1 MLRFRLKKRAKIL
14 LVAIAIFAAVGF
26 AGRQY
31 ARIANGQILIQLD
44 YAKDEQLLTES
55 DIEAIVNDFRRG
67 DSLSTEPGAIN
78 LVALENRI
86 KQYNFVEDCQ
96 VSRDL
101 KGTLVIKVSQR
112 KPVARVMRNKGGS
125 YYLSNEG
132 KMIPTSDKFTARVL
146 IITGAGTDS
155 LSNLDTLVQ
164 PYGKALVEVL
174 NYIDKD
180 PFWKAQI
187 AQIDIDKD
195 MHLTLYPTVGEQV
208 IEFGEPADIEKKFQR
223 LALFYDKIVPA
234 KGWMAYRKVKLG
246 FNNQIVCE

>member
-1 MLRFRLKKRAKIL
+1 MFKFRLKQRAKIL
-14 LVAIAIFAAVGF
+14 LVAVAIFVAVGF

-31 ARIANGQILIQLD
+31 ARIANGQMLIQLN
-44 YAKDEQLLTES
+44 YAEEGQLLTES
-55 DIEAIVNDFRRG
+55 DIEAIVNDFRSG
-67 DSLSTEPGAIN
+67 DSLTTEPGAIN

-86 KQYNFVEDCQ
+86 RQYNFVEDCQ

-101 KGTLVIKVSQR
+101 KGTLVINVTQR

-125 YYLSNEG
+125 YYISSEG
-132 KMIPTSDKFTARVL
+132 QMIPTSDRFTARVL

-164 PYGKALVEVL
+164 PYGKALVAVL

-195 MHLTLYPTVGEQV
+195 MYLTLYPTVGEQV

-223 LALFYDKIVPA
+223 LALFYDKIIPA
-234 KGWMAYRKVKLG
+234 KGWTAYRKVKLG

>member
-1 MLRFRLKKRAKIL
+1 MRRFRLKKRAKIL
-14 LVAIAIFAAVGF
+14 LTAIAIFAAVGF
-26 AGRQY
+26 AGRHY
-31 ARIANGQILIQLD
+31 ARVSNGQVLIQLN
-44 YAKDEQLLTES
+44 YAQEGQLLTES

-67 DSLSTEPGAIN
+67 DSLATEPGAIN

-86 KQYNFVEDCQ
+86 RQYNFVEDCQ

-101 KGTLVIKVSQR
+101 KGTLVINVTQR

-125 YYLSNEG
+125 YYISDEG
-132 KMIPTSDKFTARVL
+132 KMIPTSDKFTARVP
-146 IITGAGTDS
+146 IVTGEGTDS

-174 NYIDKD
+174 NFIDKD

-195 MHLTLYPTVGEQV
+195 LHLTLYPTVGEQL
-208 IEFGEPADIEKKFQR
+208 IEFGEPADVEKKFQR
-223 LALFYDKIVPA
+223 LALFYEKIVPA
-234 KGWMAYRKVKLG
+234 KGWTAYRKVKVG

>member
-1 MLRFRLKKRAKIL
+1 MRRFRLKKRAKII

-31 ARIANGQILIQLD
+31 ARVANGQIQIQID
-44 YAKDEQLLTES
+44 YAEEGQLLTES

-67 DSLSTEPGAIN
+67 DSLVTQPGTIN

-86 KQYNFVEDCQ
+86 RQYEFVEDCQ

-101 KGTLVIKVSQR
+101 KGTLIIKVAQR

-125 YYLSNEG
+125 YYISNEG

-146 IITGAGTDS
+146 IITGAGTDA

-164 PYGKALVEVL
+164 PYGKALVETL

-187 AQIDIDKD
+187 TQIDIDED

-208 IEFGEPADIEKKFQR
+208 IEFGEPADVEKKFQR

-234 KGWMAYRKVKLG
+234 KGWTAYRKVKLG